1 MAKPTLTE
9 EPSRMVG
16 SAVFYH
22 PYLVHDRSENFL
34 AEPRAV
40 IFMHYRLVDAAPRAE
55 EVKFTGLTQNS
66 QVGPAQQF
74 DRKSL

>member
-1 MAKPTLTE
+1 MAKLALTE
-9 EPSRMVG
+9 EPPLVVG

-40 IFMHYRLVDAAPRAE
+40 IFMHYRLVGAAPRAE
-55 EVKFTGLTQNS
+55 EVTLTGLTQNS
-66 QVGPAQQF
+66 QVDPAAQKF
-74 DRKSL
+74 D